1 MLGSRSWRNRLDT
14 YILTHSLTPGPHALT
29 IFAVKKCLSPW
40 NLLWHNFLTLNHI
53 MNVTGLVLGEACTS
67 NVWKMTFFECF
78 YLIIIFVHYSL
89 QIDKEDEAYNN
100 HEQNIEQ
107 LKRR

>member
-1 MLGSRSWRNRLDT
+1 MT
-14 YILTHSLTPGPHALT
+14 Y
-29 IFAVKKCLSPW
+29 
-40 NLLWHNFLTLNHI
+40 
-53 MNVTGLVLGEACTS
+53 
-67 NVWKMTFFECF
+67 FECF
-78 YLIIIFVHYSL
+78 YLIIIFFIYSL